1 LLADVERIK
10 RVLLYIV
17 CVPLLMLL
25 TVLYPVLVIVYL
37 VWTEVISKTFA
48 AMSSRNHA

>member
-1 LLADVERIK
+1 
-10 RVLLYIV
+10 
-17 CVPLLMLL
+17 LMLL

-48 AMSSRNHA
+48 AMSSRKHA